1 MHFKCSN
8 ISPILLRQNRN
19 CLDGVDYKVVP
30 SFFSMELKVARLDFL
45 GLIPPNFEH

>member
-8 ISPILLRQNRN
+8 IFPILLRQNRN

-30 SFFSMELKVARLDFL
+30 SFFLNGA
-45 GLIPPNFEH
+45 